1 MPPATAHPHPLLS
14 LCHGTQPWAT
24 LTFPNEQ
31 KSKVRTMTEGCQATI
46 PDFPLF
52 LTTWPTWSRI
62 MWQIFTF
69 VELKLVSLK
78 SAVYSVQMSSVFSLI
93 LYAVNKVPSPN
104 FIAKGT
110 GTFFNLY
117 SGWPKKK
124 FYEIFTVYSQLP
136 VRLKGIFYS

>member
-1 MPPATAHPHPLLS
+1 MFLTKCHLPSHAPPHP
-14 LCHGTQPWAT
+14 CHGTQPWVT

-31 KSKVRTMTEGCQATI
+31 KSKVRTMTEGCQAII

-52 LTTWPTWSRI
+52 LTTWPTWSGI
-62 MWQIFTF
+62 TWQIFTF

-78 SAVYSVQMSSVFSLI
+78 SAVYSAQMSSVFSLI
-93 LYAVNKVPSPN
+93 LYSVNKAPSPN
-104 FIAKGT
+104 FTAKGT
-110 GTFFNLY
+110 GVNLY
-117 SGWPKKK
+117 SGWLKKK